1 MKWVILPT
9 DIVMAILLA
18 VIILY
23 TLWVK
28 RDKTPPCRG
37 WQRCLLPSN
46 ALGARI
52 CGERSLG
59 RCRARAKL

>member
-28 RDKTPPCRG
+28 RDKTRSIRWARVFSRPSAAMPLRS
-37 WQRCLLPSN
+37 WRPLL
-46 ALGARI
+46 A
-52 CGERSLG
+52 
-59 RCRARAKL
+59 